1 MKRSGMLPEL
11 LQSYFRHWLANQRN
25 VSHHTIVSYRDSWR
39 LFLRFVAQHLQRD
52 VAKLD
57 TSELTAQRVIE
68 FLDDAERTR
77 KVKIATRNCRLAAIK
92 GFFSFLADK
101 DPTWGAHCA
110 AVLRI
115 PMKRGPK
122 RDPCSMDR
130 DETEAILAQPD
141 RATKLGMRDRTL
153 LAFFYNTGA
162 RISEVL
168 AVCTQDL
175 RLESP
180 FQVKLFGKGRK
191 ERICPL
197 WPETVQLLRSLLGQQ
212 KLACEEV
219 IFRNRYGEPLSAS
232 GVRFRL
238 KAYLSSATQKAPR
251 LAAKRITPH
260 SFRHTAAV
268 HLLES
273 GVDVAIV
280 KDWLGHASLD
290 STYIYARANLETKR
304 RALHNLE
311 LTSPGGKRKAWKQN
325 PGLMAW
331 LDSL

>member
-1 MKRSGMLPEL
+1 MKTSRLFPEL
-11 LQSYFRHWLANQRN
+11 LQSYFRNWLANQRN

-39 LFLRFVAQHLQRD
+39 LFLRFVAQKLKRE

-57 TSELTAQRVIE
+57 TSDLTAQRVIE

-92 GFFSFLADK
+92 GFFTFLADE

-122 RDPCSMDR
+122 REPCSMDR

-141 RATKLGMRDRTL
+141 HASELGIRDRTL

-162 RISEVL
+162 RISEAL
-168 AVCTQDL
+168 AVSRQDL

-197 WPETVQLLRSLLGQQ
+197 WPETIELLKALLGQQ
-212 KLACEEV
+212 RLAPNEPV
-219 IFRNRYGEPLSAS
+219 FRNRYGGPLSAS

-238 KAYLSSATQKAPR
+238 RAYLASAAQKAPR

-260 SFRHTAAV
+260 TFRHTAAV

-273 GVDVAIV
+273 GVDVAVV

-304 RALHNLE
+304 KALQRLE
-311 LTSPGGKRKAWKQN
+311 LKTPGSKRKTWKQN
-325 PGLMAW
+325 PGLLAW

>member
-1 MKRSGMLPEL
+1 MKRAGLLPEL

-25 VSHHTIVSYRDSWR
+25 VSHHTIISYRDSWR
-39 LFLRFVAQHLQRD
+39 LFLRFVAQQLQRD
-52 VAKLD
+52 VARLD
-57 TSELTAQRVIE
+57 TSELTAERVIA
-68 FLDDAERTR
+68 FLDDAERAR

-122 RDPCSMDR
+122 REPCSMDR

-141 RATKLGMRDRTL
+141 QASELGMRDRAL
-153 LAFFYNTGA
+153 LAFLYNTGA

-168 AVCTQDL
+168 AVSTQDL

-180 FQVKLFGKGRK
+180 FQVKLFGRGRK

-197 WPETVQLLRSLLGQQ
+197 WPETVQLLRALLCEQ
-212 KLACEEV
+212 KLAPNEV

-238 KAYLSSATQKAPR
+238 RSYLAKATQNAPR
-251 LAAKRITPH
+251 LTAKQITPH
-260 SFRHTAAV
+260 TFRHYSAF
-268 HLLES
+268 
-273 GVDVAIV
+273 
-280 KDWLGHASLD
+280 
-290 STYIYARANLETKR
+290 
-304 RALHNLE
+304 
-311 LTSPGGKRKAWKQN
+311 LTIAE
-325 PGLMAW
+325 
-331 LDSL
+331 

>member
-1 MKRSGMLPEL
+1 MKRAGLLPEL

-25 VSHHTIVSYRDSWR
+25 VSHHTIISYRDSWR
-39 LFLRFVAQHLQRD
+39 LFLRFVAQQLQRD
-52 VAKLD
+52 VARLD
-57 TSELTAQRVIE
+57 TSELTAERVIA
-68 FLDDAERTR
+68 FLDDAERAR

-122 RDPCSMDR
+122 REPCSMDR

-141 RATKLGMRDRTL
+141 HASELGMRDRAL
-153 LAFFYNTGA
+153 LAFLYNTGA

-168 AVCTQDL
+168 AVSTQDL

-180 FQVKLFGKGRK
+180 FQVRLFGKGRK

-197 WPETVQLLRSLLGQQ
+197 WPETVQLLRALLCEH
-212 KLACEEV
+212 KLAPNEV

-238 KAYLSSATQKAPR
+238 RSYLAKATQNAPR
-251 LAAKRITPH
+251 LAGKQITPH
-260 SFRHTAAV
+260 TFRHTAAV
-268 HLLES
+268 HLLDS
-273 GVDVAIV
+273 GVDVAVV

-304 RALHNLE
+304 RALQNLE
-311 LTSPGGKRKAWKQN
+311 LKTPGGKRKLWRQN

>member
-1 MKRSGMLPEL
+1 MKRSGLLPEL

-25 VSHHTIVSYRDSWR
+25 VSHHTIISYRDSWR
-39 LFLRFVAQHLQRD
+39 LFLRFVAQQLQRD

-57 TSELTAQRVIE
+57 ISELTAERIIE

-110 AVLRI
+110 AVLRV

-122 RDPCSMDR
+122 REPCSMDR
-130 DETEAILAQPD
+130 DETEVILAQPD
-141 RATKLGMRDRTL
+141 HASELGMRDGTL

-168 AVCTQDL
+168 AVSTQDL

-180 FQVKLFGKGRK
+180 FQVRLFGKGRK

-197 WPETVQLLRSLLGQQ
+197 WPETVHLLRALLGQQ
-212 KLACEEV
+212 KLAPDEA

-238 KAYLSSATQKAPR
+238 RAYLASAAQEAPR

-260 SFRHTAAV
+260 TFRHTAAV

-273 GVDVAIV
+273 GVDVAVV

-304 RALHNLE
+304 KALQHLE
-311 LTSPGGKRKAWKQN
+311 PKTPGARRKAWKQN

>member
-1 MKRSGMLPEL
+1 MKRYGLLPEL
-11 LQSYFRHWLANQRN
+11 LQSYFRNWLTNQRN
-25 VSHHTIVSYRDSWR
+25 VSHHTVVSYRDSWR
-39 LFLRFVAQHLQRD
+39 LFLRFVAQRLQRD
-52 VAKLD
+52 VAELD
-57 TSELTAQRVIE
+57 TAELTADRVIE
-68 FLDDAERTR
+68 FLDDAEKTR
-77 KVKIATRNCRLAAIK
+77 KVTIATRNCRLAAIK
-92 GFFSFLADK
+92 GFFSFLADQ

-141 RATKLGMRDRTL
+141 HASELGMRDRVL

-168 AVCTQDL
+168 AVSTQDL

-180 FQVKLFGKGRK
+180 FQVRLLGKGRK

-197 WPETVQLLRSLLGQQ
+197 WPETVHLLRMLLHQQ
-212 KLACEEV
+212 KLAPDEA

-238 KAYLSSATQKAPR
+238 RAYLASATQKVPR
-251 LAAKRITPH
+251 LAGKWITPH
-260 SFRHTAAV
+260 TFRHTAAV

-273 GVDVAIV
+273 GVDVAVV

-304 RALHNLE
+304 KALQHLE
-311 LTSPGGKRKAWKQN
+311 LKSPGGKRKAWKQN

>member
-1 MKRSGMLPEL
+1 MKKSGLLPEL

-39 LFLRFVAQHLQRD
+39 LFLRFVAQQLQRD

-57 TSELTAQRVIE
+57 TADLTAQRVIE
-68 FLDDAERTR
+68 FLDHVERTR
-77 KVKIATRNCRLAAIK
+77 KVKIVTRNCRLAGIK

-122 RDPCSMDR
+122 REPCSMDR

-141 RATKLGMRDRTL
+141 SASELGIRDRAL

-168 AVCTQDL
+168 AVSTHDL

-180 FQVKLFGKGRK
+180 SQVRLFGKGRK

-197 WPETVQLLRSLLGQQ
+197 WPETVQLLRVLLSQQ
-212 KLACEEV
+212 KLAPDEA
-219 IFRNRYGEPLSAS
+219 IFRNRYGDALSAS
-232 GVRFRL
+232 GVRYRL
-238 KAYLSSATQKAPR
+238 RAYLASATQKAPR
-251 LAAKRITPH
+251 LTAKRITPH
-260 SFRHTAAV
+260 TFRHTAAV

-273 GVDVAIV
+273 GVDVAVV
-280 KDWLGHASLD
+280 KDWLGHSSLD

-304 RALHNLE
+304 KALQRLE
-311 LTSPGGKRKAWKQN
+311 LKSPGGKRKAWKQN

>member
-1 MKRSGMLPEL
+1 M
-11 LQSYFRHWLANQRN
+11 
-25 VSHHTIVSYRDSWR
+25 
-39 LFLRFVAQHLQRD
+39 FLRFVAQQLQRD

-92 GFFSFLADK
+92 GFFAFLVDK

-122 RDPCSMDR
+122 REPCSMDR
-130 DETEAILAQPD
+130 DETEAILVQPD
-141 RATKLGMRDRTL
+141 HASELGMRDRTL

-168 AVCTQDL
+168 AVSTKDL

-180 FQVKLFGKGRK
+180 FQVRLFGKGRK
-191 ERICPL
+191 QRICPL
-197 WPETVQLLRSLLGQQ
+197 WPETVHLLRTLLGQQ
-212 KLACEEV
+212 KLASDEA
-219 IFRNRYGEPLSAS
+219 IFRNRYGEALSAS

-238 KAYLSSATQKAPR
+238 RAYLATAAQKAPR

-260 SFRHTAAV
+260 TFRHTAAV

-290 STYIYARANLETKR
+290 STYLYARANLDTKR
-304 RALHNLE
+304 KALQHLE
-311 LTSPGGKRKAWKQN
+311 LKTPGGKRKAWKQS
-325 PGLMAW
+325 PGLMSW

>member
-1 MKRSGMLPEL
+1 MKRAGLLPEL
-11 LQSYFRHWLANQRN
+11 LQSYFQHWLANQRN
-25 VSHHTIVSYRDSWR
+25 VSHHTIISYRDSWR
-39 LFLRFVAQHLQRD
+39 LFLRFVAQQLQRD
-52 VAKLD
+52 VARLD
-57 TSELTAQRVIE
+57 TSELTAERVIA
-68 FLDDAERTR
+68 FLDDAERAR

-122 RDPCSMDR
+122 REPCSMDR

-141 RATKLGMRDRTL
+141 HASELGMRDRAL
-153 LAFFYNTGA
+153 LAFLYNTGA
-162 RISEVL
+162 RISELL
-168 AVCTQDL
+168 AVSTQDL

-197 WPETVQLLRSLLGQQ
+197 WAETVQLLRALLCEQ
-212 KLACEEV
+212 KLAPNEV

-238 KAYLSSATQKAPR
+238 RSYLAKATQNAPR
-251 LAAKRITPH
+251 LAAKQITPH
-260 SFRHTAAV
+260 TFRHTAAV
-268 HLLES
+268 HLLDS
-273 GVDVAIV
+273 GVDVAVV

-290 STYIYARANLETKR
+290 STYIYARANLER
-304 RALHNLE
+304 RALQNLE
-311 LTSPGGKRKAWKQN
+311 LKNPGDKRKLWRQN

>member
-1 MKRSGMLPEL
+1 MKRSGLLPEL

-25 VSHHTIVSYRDSWR
+25 VSHYTIISYRDSWR
-39 LFLRFVAQHLQRD
+39 LFLRFVAQLLQRE

-57 TSELTAQRVIE
+57 TADLTEQRVIE

-122 RDPCSMDR
+122 REPCSMDR
-130 DETEAILAQPD
+130 DETEAVLAQPD
-141 RATKLGMRDRTL
+141 HASELGIRDRAL

-168 AVCTQDL
+168 AVSMHDL

-180 FQVKLFGKGRK
+180 FQVRLFGKGRK
-191 ERICPL
+191 ERLCPL
-197 WPETVQLLRSLLGQQ
+197 WPETVHLLRVLLSQQ
-212 KLACEEV
+212 KLAPNEA

-238 KAYLSSATQKAPR
+238 RAYLASATQKAPR

-268 HLLES
+268 HLLDS
-273 GVDVAIV
+273 GVDVAVV

-304 RALHNLE
+304 RALQQLE
-311 LTSPGGKRKAWKQN
+311 LKTPGSRRKAWKQN

>member
-1 MKRSGMLPEL
+1 MKRSRPFPEL
-11 LQSYFRHWLANQRN
+11 LQSYFRSWLANQRN
-25 VSHHTIVSYRDSWR
+25 VSHYTIVSYRDSWR
-39 LFLRFVAQHLQRD
+39 LFLRFVSQKVKRD

-57 TSELTAQRVIE
+57 TSDLTAQRVIE

-92 GFFSFLADK
+92 GFFTFLADE

-115 PMKRGPK
+115 PIKRGPT

-141 RATKLGMRDRTL
+141 HTNELGMRDRAL
-153 LAFFYNTGA
+153 LALFYNTGA

-168 AVCTQDL
+168 AVSTQDL

-197 WPETVQLLRSLLGQQ
+197 WPETVKLLKALLRQQ
-212 KLACEEV
+212 KLAPNDPV
-219 IFRNRYGEPLSAS
+219 FRNRYGEPLSAS

-238 KAYLSSATQKAPR
+238 RAYLASATKKAPQ
-251 LAAKRITPH
+251 LAAKRISPH

-273 GVDVAIV
+273 GVDVAV
-280 KDWLGHASLD
+280 VSNWLGHASLD

-304 RALHNLE
+304 KALEQLEPKTRGSRA
-311 LTSPGGKRKAWKQN
+311 KAWKQK
-325 PGLMAW
+325 PELMAW

>member
-1 MKRSGMLPEL
+1 MKRSGLLAEL

-25 VSHHTIVSYRDSWR
+25 VSHHTIISYRDSWR
-39 LFLRFVAQHLQRD
+39 LFLRFVAQRLQRD

-57 TSELTAQRVIE
+57 TSDLTSQRVIE

-122 RDPCSMDR
+122 REPCSMDR

-141 RATKLGMRDRTL
+141 RSNELGMRDRAL

-168 AVCTQDL
+168 AVSTQDL

-180 FQVKLFGKGRK
+180 FQVRLFGKGRK

-197 WPETVQLLRSLLGQQ
+197 WPETVHLLRTLLRQQ
-212 KLACEEV
+212 KLALDAP

-238 KAYLSSATQKAPR
+238 RSHLASATQKAPR
-251 LAAKRITPH
+251 LAVKRITPH
-260 SFRHTAAV
+260 TFRHTAAV

-273 GVDVAIV
+273 GVDVAVV
-280 KDWLGHASLD
+280 KDWLGHASLE

-304 RALHNLE
+304 KALQRLE
-311 LTSPGGKRKAWKQN
+311 PKTPGSRRKAWKQN
-325 PGLMAW
+325 PSLMAW

>member
-1 MKRSGMLPEL
+1 MKRSRAFPEL
-11 LQSYFRHWLANQRN
+11 LQSYFGHWLANQRN
-25 VSHHTIVSYRDSWR
+25 VSHYTIVSYRDSWR
-39 LFLRFVAQHLQRD
+39 LFLRFIAQKLKLD

-57 TSELTAQRVIE
+57 TSDLTAQRVIE

-92 GFFSFLADK
+92 GFFTFLADE

-130 DETEAILAQPD
+130 DETETILGQPD
-141 RATKLGMRDRTL
+141 HTNQLGMRDRAL
-153 LAFFYNTGA
+153 LALFYNSGA

-168 AVCTQDL
+168 AVSPQDL
-175 RLESP
+175 RMESP

-197 WPETVQLLRSLLGQQ
+197 WPETVELLKVLLGQQ
-212 KLACEEV
+212 KLALDEP

-238 KAYLSSATQKAPR
+238 RAYLASAARKTPT

-280 KDWLGHASLD
+280 SNWLGHASLD

-304 RALHNLE
+304 KALKKLE
-311 LTSPGGKRKAWKQN
+311 LKTPGSKRKAWKQN
-325 PGLMAW
+325 PSLMTW

>member
-1 MKRSGMLPEL
+1 MKRSRSFPEL

-25 VSHHTIVSYRDSWR
+25 VSHYTIVSYRDSWR
-39 LFLRFVAQHLQRD
+39 LFLRFVAQKLKLD

-57 TSELTAQRVIE
+57 TSDLTAQRVIE

-92 GFFSFLADK
+92 GFFTFLADE
-101 DPTWGAHCA
+101 DPTWGGHCT

-122 RDPCSMDR
+122 REPCSMDR
-130 DETEAILAQPD
+130 DETEAILGQPD
-141 RATKLGMRDRTL
+141 HTNKLGIRDRAL

-168 AVCTQDL
+168 AVSTQDL
-175 RLESP
+175 RMESP

-197 WPETVQLLRSLLGQQ
+197 WPETVELLKALLGQQ
-212 KLACEEV
+212 KLALDEP
-219 IFRNRYGEPLSAS
+219 IFRNRYGEALSAS

-238 KAYLSSATQKAPR
+238 RAYLASASKKTPR

-280 KDWLGHASLD
+280 SNWLGHASLD

-304 RALHNLE
+304 KALQHLE
-311 LTSPGGKRKAWKQN
+311 LKTPGRRRKAWKQS

>member
-1 MKRSGMLPEL
+1 MNKSGLLPEL
-11 LQSYFRHWLANQRN
+11 LQSYFRNWLANQRN
-25 VSHHTIVSYRDSWR
+25 VSHHTIISYRDSWR
-39 LFLRFVAQHLQRD
+39 LFLRFVAQQLRRD
-52 VAKLD
+52 VAQLD
-57 TSELTAQRVIE
+57 TADLTAQRVID
-68 FLDDAERTR
+68 FLDDIERSR

-92 GFFSFLADK
+92 GFFGFLVDK

-110 AVLRI
+110 AVLHI

-122 RDPCSMDR
+122 RESSSMDR
-130 DETEAILAQPD
+130 DETAAILAQPD
-141 RATKLGMRDRTL
+141 HASKLGMRDRTL

-168 AVCTQDL
+168 AVRTADL

-180 FQVKLFGKGRK
+180 FQVRLFGKGRK
-191 ERICPL
+191 ERTCPL
-197 WPETVQLLRSLLGQQ
+197 WPETVHLLRVLLGQQ
-212 KLACEEV
+212 KLAHDEA

-238 KAYLSSATQKAPR
+238 RAYLASATRGTPR
-251 LAAKRITPH
+251 LATKRITPH
-260 SFRHTAAV
+260 TFRHTAAV

-273 GVDVAIV
+273 GVDVAVV

-304 RALHNLE
+304 KALQHLE
-311 LTSPGGKRKAWKQN
+311 LKAPGGGRKAWKQN
-325 PGLMAW
+325 PSLMSW

>member
-1 MKRSGMLPEL
+1 MKRSGLLPEL

-39 LFLRFVAQHLQRD
+39 LFLRFIAQHLKRD

-57 TSELTAQRVIE
+57 TADLTAQRVVE
-68 FLDDAERTR
+68 FFDDAERTR
-77 KVKIATRNCRLAAIK
+77 KVKISTRNCRLAAIK
-92 GFFSFLADK
+92 GFFSFVADR
-101 DPTWGAHCA
+101 DPTLGAQCA

-122 RDPCSMDR
+122 KDPCSMDR
-130 DETEAILAQPD
+130 DETEAVLAQPD
-141 RATKLGMRDRTL
+141 HASELGLRDRAL
-153 LAFFYNTGA
+153 LAFSYNTGA

-168 AVCTQDL
+168 AVSTQDL

-180 FQVKLFGKGRK
+180 FQVRLFGKGRK

-197 WPETVQLLRSLLGQQ
+197 WPETVNLLKVLLSKQ
-212 KLACEEV
+212 KLAPNE
-219 IFRNRYGEPLSAS
+219 II
-232 GVRFRL
+232 RL
-238 KAYLSSATQKAPR
+238 RAYLVSATQKAPR
-251 LAAKRITPH
+251 LATKRITPH
-260 SFRHTAAV
+260 TFRHTAAV

-273 GVDVAIV
+273 GVDVAVV

-304 RALHNLE
+304 KALQHLE
-311 LTSPGGKRKAWKQN
+311 LKTPGSKRKAWKQT

>member
-1 MKRSGMLPEL
+1 MKRSGLLPEL

-39 LFLRFVAQHLQRD
+39 LFLRFIAQHLKRD

-57 TSELTAQRVIE
+57 TADLTAQRVVE
-68 FLDDAERTR
+68 FFDDAERTR
-77 KVKIATRNCRLAAIK
+77 KVKISTRNCRLAAIK
-92 GFFSFLADK
+92 GFFSFVADR
-101 DPTWGAHCA
+101 DPTLGAQCA

-122 RDPCSMDR
+122 KDPCSMDR
-130 DETEAILAQPD
+130 DETEAVLAQPD
-141 RATKLGMRDRTL
+141 HASELGLRDRAL
-153 LAFFYNTGA
+153 LAFSYNTGA

-168 AVCTQDL
+168 AVSTQDL

-180 FQVKLFGKGRK
+180 FQVRLFGKGRK

-197 WPETVQLLRSLLGQQ
+197 WPETVNLLKVLLSQQ
-212 KLACEEV
+212 KLAPNEI

-238 KAYLSSATQKAPR
+238 RAYLVSATQKAPR
-251 LAAKRITPH
+251 LATKRITPH
-260 SFRHTAAV
+260 TFRHTAAV

-273 GVDVAIV
+273 GVDVAVV

-304 RALHNLE
+304 KALQHLE
-311 LTSPGGKRKAWKQN
+311 LKTPGSKRKAWKQT